1 MYNRELIDIQR
12 NLEEEMR
19 GAAITRFH
27 DRHDKAMEKKFFGES
42 AAGQTILRQIVQP
55 FSNAITEWTNEAL
68 SGAGGRRSIAA
79 LMVQEFDDTDAI
91 AYIFAKSVINAVP
104 MLQNKA
110 GTASRTGV
118 VLTSTNAVHDELRL
132 RWFNN
137 NYKLIFRKIMK
148 DCDTRNLPRQRRK
161 DVYKKEFTR
170 RQIEWVADNWH
181 TKNRVHLGMRLL
193 EIFKEVTGM
202 VNLGEIRMSNGKRRA
217 IVEATPQMMDMLK
230 ERLERCEHMFP
241 IFYPMVVKPNP
252 WTNESLIGSA
262 YLTNNV
268 QPYKLIKRAKMNYL
282 REMENTDL
290 TVTLNAVNALQETP
304 WRVNE
309 EMLEALRWVY
319 DNSLQVDKLPP
330 ANDLPLPPKP
340 HDMTDDK
347 ARKQNAAACAHVH
360 NQNRKFVSK
369 RLALL
374 QVMQLADKFKGFD
387 ELYFP
392 HDLCSRGRAYPKPHY
407 LNPQG
412 PAYVRSL
419 IEFADGKPIETTEQV
434 EYIAIVGANAFGHDK
449 LPMQERIQ
457 WAWDNEDMFV
467 EIAHDW
473 KTDRRW
479 MDADSPFEFLRFCM
493 EWRELNDHGVGY
505 VSHLPIN
512 FDATCSGLQHF
523 SALLR
528 DKEGGFNVNLTGHSE
543 RQDIYGAVAAKAKAA
558 VEADLSNPEKA
569 VLAKAAIALKI
580 DRKLC
585 KRPVMIVP
593 YSGTFKACMRYV
605 QEHYDELRDAGVAM
619 PLKDDDVSYK
629 LVPFVARKVWDAISM
644 TVVAARDA
652 MDWITKIARLVTKNE
667 NPLPFMWS
675 TPTGFVVQQ
684 AKYSMDRHSV
694 QTMIDGRMLKVEFLT
709 DSKVLDAN
717 KNAQSLSPNYI
728 HSMDA
733 AHLQLTINK
742 ALEKGAAADGVG
754 GMSFC
759 MIHDSFGVHAADMDY
774 FLHECI
780 KPAFYDMYKDGD
792 VLQKFLDEVT
802 PLIPEKSRSKIPA
815 IPELG
820 SLDISEVLNSEF
832 FFS

>member
-1 MYNRELIDIQR
+1 MYTRELIDIQHE
-12 NLEEEMR
+12 LEQEMR

-27 DRHDKAMEKKFFGES
+27 TRHDKALEKKFFGDS
-42 AAGQTILRQIVQP
+42 TAGQTILRSVIQP
-55 FSNAITEWTNEAL
+55 FSDAITTWATEAL
-68 SGAGGRRSIAA
+68 SGSGGRRSTAA
-79 LMVQEFDDTDAI
+79 LMVREFDDTDAM

-132 RWFNN
+132 RWFNK
-137 NYKLIFRKIMK
+137 NYKMMFRRIMK

-161 DVYKKEFTR
+161 DVYRKEFTR
-170 RQIEWVADNWH
+170 RQIDWVADNWH

-193 EIFKEVTGM
+193 EIFRDVTGM
-202 VNLGEIRMSNGKRRA
+202 VDLAEIRQGNGKRRA
-217 IVEATPQMMDMLK
+217 IVQATPAMLEMLK
-230 ERLERCEHMFP
+230 DRLERCEHMFP
-241 IFYPMVVKPNP
+241 IFYPMVVKPNA
-252 WTNESLIGSA
+252 WKNDCLVGSA
-262 YLTNNV
+262 YKTNNV

-282 REMENTDL
+282 SEMENTDISI
-290 TVTLNAVNALQETP
+290 TLKAVNALQETP
-304 WRVNE
+304 WRVNT
-309 EMLEALRWVY
+309 EMLEALRY
-319 DNSLQVDKLPP
+319 TYTLSLQVDKLPP
-330 ANDLPLPPKP
+330 ANDLPLPPII
-340 HDMTDDK
+340 HDITDDK
-347 ARKQNAAACAHVH
+347 ARKQNSAACARIH

-374 QVMQLADKFKGFD
+374 QVMHLAEKFKDFD

-412 PAYVRSL
+412 PAYTRSL
-419 IEFADGKPIETTEQV
+419 LEFSEGKAVETTEQV
-434 EYIAIVGANAFGHDK
+434 EYIAIVGANAWGHDK
-449 LPMQERIQ
+449 LPLVERIQ
-457 WAWDNEDMFV
+457 WVWDNEDMFV
-467 EIAHDW
+467 QIAANW
-473 KTDRRW
+473 KEDRRW
-479 MDADSPFEFLRFCM
+479 IDADSPFEFLRFCL

-505 VSHLPIN
+505 LSHLPIN

-523 SALLR
+523 SALLLDR
-528 DKEGGFNVNLTGHSE
+528 KGGFNVNLTGHPE
-543 RQDIYGAVAAKAKAA
+543 RQDIYGAVA
-558 VEADLSNPEKA
+558 N
-569 VLAKAAIALKI
+569 LAKAAIVAELNCKDKGTLARAALELKI
-580 DRKLC
+580 DRKLT

-605 QEHYDELRDAGVAM
+605 QEHYDELRDEGVAM
-619 PLKDDDVSYK
+619 PMKEDDISYR
-629 LVPFVARKVWDAISM
+629 LVPYVARKVWDAISM

-709 DSKVLDAN
+709 DSKVLDSN

-742 ALEKGAAADGVG
+742 ALSRGDTADGAG

-780 KPAFYDMYKDGD
+780 KPSFYEMYKDGG
-792 VLQKFLDEVT
+792 VLQKFLDEVM
-802 PLIPEKSRSKIPA
+802 PLIPEKSRKNIPA
-815 IPELG
+815 LPALG
-820 SLDISEVLNSEF
+820 DLDISEVLDSEF

>member
-1 MYNRELIDIQR
+1 MYTRELIDTQHL
-12 NLEEEMR
+12 LEEEMR

-27 DRHDKAMEKKFFGES
+27 TRHNKAIEKKFFGES
-42 AAGQTILRQIVQP
+42 AAGMTIIKQIVQP
-55 FSNAITEWTNEAL
+55 FSDAINAWTDEAL
-68 SGAGGRRSIAA
+68 TGATGRRSTAA
-79 LMVQEFDDTDAI
+79 LLVREFDDTDAM

-118 VLTSTNAVHDELRL
+118 VMTATNAIHDELRL
-132 RWFNN
+132 RWFNKN
-137 NYKLIFRKIMK
+137 HNLIFRRIMK
-148 DCDTRNLPRQRRK
+148 DCDTRNLVRQRRK
-161 DVYKKEFTR
+161 ELYKKEFTR

-202 VNLGEIRMSNGKRRA
+202 VKFSEVRMSNGKRRA
-217 IVEATPQMMDMLK
+217 IVEATPEMLELLR

-241 IFYPMVVKPNP
+241 IFYPMVVKPRP
-252 WTNESLIGSA
+252 WTNDMLVGSS
-262 YLTNNV
+262 YLSNNV

-282 REMENTDL
+282 RELENTDIS
-290 TVTLNAVNALQETP
+290 VTLNAVNALQETP
-304 WRVNE
+304 WRVNT

-330 ANDLPLPPKP
+330 ADDLDLPPIPPNIEDEKV
-340 HDMTDDK
+340 
-347 ARKQNAAACAHVH
+347 RKQNAAACAHIH

-374 QVMQLADKFKGFD
+374 QVMQLADKFKDFE
-387 ELYFP
+387 ELFFP

-419 IEFADGKPIETTEQV
+419 LEFSEGKPIETEEQV
-434 EYIAIVGANAFGHDK
+434 EYIAIVGANAWGHDK
-449 LPMQERIQ
+449 LPMKERIQ
-457 WAWDNEDMFV
+457 WVWDNEDMFV
-467 EIAHDW
+467 QIADNW
-473 KTDRRW
+473 KEDRRW
-479 MDADSPFEFLRFCM
+479 FDADSPFEFLRFCI
-493 EWRELNDHGVGY
+493 EWRGLNDTGVGY
-505 VSHLPIN
+505 YSHMPIN

-523 SALLR
+523 SALLKDR
-528 DKEGGFNVNLTGHSE
+528 TGGFNVNLTSCEE
-543 RQDIYGAVAAKAKAA
+543 RQDIYGAVAKKAKAA
-558 VEADLSNPEKA
+558 IEADLNTQKA
-569 VLAKAAIALKI
+569 VLARAALELKV

-605 QEHYDELRDAGVAM
+605 QEHYDEMRDAGVRM
-619 PLKDDDVSYK
+619 PLRDDDISYR
-629 LVPFVARKVWDAISM
+629 LVPYVARKVWDSISE
-644 TVVAARDA
+644 TVVAAREA

-684 AKYSMDRHSV
+684 SKYRMDRHSV

-717 KNAQSLSPNYI
+717 KNAQSLSPNFI

-733 AHLQLTINK
+733 AHLQITINK
-742 ALEKGAAADGVG
+742 ALNTGKD
-754 GMSFC
+754 MSFC
-759 MIHDSFGVHAADMDY
+759 MIHDSFGVHAADMDV
-774 FLHECI
+774 FLKDCI
-780 KPAFYDMYKDGD
+780 KPSFYDMYKDGD
-792 VLQKFLDEVT
+792 VLQKFLDEVS
-802 PLIPEKSRSKIPA
+802 PLIPDKAKDKIP
-815 IPELG
+815 PLPQLG
-820 SLDISEVLNSEF
+820 DLDVSEVLRSEF

>member
-1 MYNRELIDIQR
+1 MYTRELVDTQHL
-12 NLEEEMR
+12 LEEEMR

-27 DRHDKAMEKKFFGES
+27 NRHDKAIEKKFFGES
-42 AAGQTILRQIVQP
+42 AAGKTILRQVIQP
-55 FSNAITEWTNEAL
+55 FSNAIEEWTNEAL
-68 SGAGGRRSIAA
+68 TGATGRRSTAA
-79 LMVQEFDDTDAI
+79 LMVREFNDTDAM

-118 VLTSTNAVHDELRL
+118 VLTATNAVHDELRL
-132 RWFNN
+132 RWFNK
-137 NYKLIFRKIMK
+137 NYNMIFRRIMK
-148 DCDTRNLPRQRRK
+148 DCDTRNLARARRK

-170 RQIEWVADNWH
+170 QQIEWVADNWH
-181 TKNRVHLGMRLL
+181 SKNRVHLGMRLL

-202 VNLGEIRMSNGKRRA
+202 IKFSEVRMSNGKRRA
-217 IVEATPQMMDMLK
+217 IVEATQEMMDMLK
-230 ERLERCEHMFP
+230 ERLEQCENMFP
-241 IFYPMVVKPNP
+241 IFYPMVVKPRP
-252 WTNESLIGSA
+252 WTNDMLIGSS

-282 REMENTDL
+282 RELENTDISI
-290 TVTLNAVNALQETP
+290 TLNAVNALQETP
-304 WRVNE
+304 WRVNQ
-309 EMLEALRWVY
+309 EMLEALRFVY

-330 ANDLPLPPKP
+330 ANDLPLPPMP
-340 HDMTDDK
+340 HDMEDEK

-374 QVMQLADKFKGFD
+374 QVMQLAEKFKEFG

-419 IEFADGKPIETTEQV
+419 LEFSEGKPINTTEEV
-434 EYIAIVGANAFGHDK
+434 EYIAIVGANAWGHDK
-449 LPMQERIQ
+449 LPMRERIQ
-457 WAWDNEDMFV
+457 WVWDNEDMFIQ
-467 EIAHDW
+467 IADNW
-473 KTDRRW
+473 KEDRRW
-479 MDADSPFEFLRFCM
+479 FDADSPFEFLRFCL
-493 EWRELNDHGVGY
+493 EWRGLNDHGVGY
-505 VSHLPIN
+505 YSHMPIN

-528 DKEGGFNVNLTGHSE
+528 DRTGGFNVNLTACPE
-543 RQDIYGAVAAKAKAA
+543 RQDIYGAVAKKAKAA
-558 VEADLSNPEKA
+558 IEADLGKPDRA
-569 VLAKAAIALKI
+569 VLARAALDLKV

-605 QEHYDELRDAGVAM
+605 QEHYDEMRDAGTSM
-619 PLKDDDVSYK
+619 PLRDDDVSYK
-629 LVPFVARKVWDAISM
+629 LVPYVARKVWDSISE
-644 TVVAARDA
+644 TVVAAREA

-684 AKYSMDRHSV
+684 AKYQMDRHAV

-733 AHLQLTINK
+733 AHLQITINK
-742 ALEKGAAADGVG
+742 ALNSGRD
-754 GMSFC
+754 MSFC
-759 MIHDSFGVHAADMDY
+759 MIHDSFGVHASDMDY
-774 FLHECI
+774 FLNECI
-780 KPAFYDMYKDGD
+780 KPSFYEMYKDGN
-792 VLQKFLDEVT
+792 VLQKFLDEVL
-802 PLIPEKSRSKIPA
+802 PLIPEKSREKIPTL
-815 IPELG
+815 PELG
-820 SLDISEVLNSEF
+820 DLDISEVLKSEF

>member
-1 MYNRELIDIQR
+1 MYTRELIDIQHE
-12 NLEEEMR
+12 LEEEMR

-27 DRHDKAMEKKFFGES
+27 DRHTKAMEKKFFGES
-42 AAGQTILRQIVQP
+42 AAGQTILRQIIQP
-55 FSNAITEWTNEAL
+55 FSDAITEWTTEAL
-68 SGAGGRRSIAA
+68 SGGGGRRSTAA
-79 LMVQEFDDTDAI
+79 LMVREFDDTDAM

-132 RWFNN
+132 RWFSKNN
-137 NYKLIFRKIMK
+137 RMIFRRIMK

-161 DVYKKEFTR
+161 DVYKKEFKR
-170 RQIEWVADNWH
+170 RQIEWVADQWH

-193 EIFKEVTGM
+193 EIFRDVTGM
-202 VNLGEIRMSNGKRRA
+202 VDLAEIRQANGKRRA
-217 IVEATPQMMDMLK
+217 IVQATPAMMAMLK
-230 ERLERCEHMFP
+230 DRLERSEHMFP

-252 WTNESLIGSA
+252 WTNDCLVGSA
-262 YLTNNV
+262 YLTHHV

-282 REMENTDL
+282 SEMENTDISI
-290 TVTLNAVNALQETP
+290 TLNAVNALQETP
-304 WRVNE
+304 WRVNS
-309 EMLEALRWVY
+309 EMLDALRFVY
-319 DNSLQVDKLPP
+319 TNSLQVDKLPP
-330 ANDLPLPPKP
+330 PDDLPLPPLV
-340 HDMTDDK
+340 HDITDEA
-347 ARKQNAAACAHVH
+347 ARKKNSAACARVH

-374 QVMQLADKFKGFD
+374 QVMQLADRFKDFN

-412 PAYVRSL
+412 PAYTRSL
-419 IEFADGKPIETTEQV
+419 LEFSEGKAIETEEQV

-449 LPMQERIQ
+449 LPMAERIQ
-457 WAWDNEDMFV
+457 WVWDNEDMFV
-467 EIAHDW
+467 DIANNW
-473 KTDRRW
+473 KEDQRW
-479 MDADSPFEFLRFCM
+479 TEADSPFEFLRFCL
-493 EWRELNDHGVGY
+493 EWRELSKTGVGH

-523 SALLR
+523 SALLF
-528 DKEGGFNVNLTGHSE
+528 DKEGGFNVNLTGHAE
-543 RQDIYGAVAAKAKAA
+543 RQDIYGAVAKLAKASI
-558 VEADLSNPEKA
+558 EADLNCDEKGT
-569 VLAKAAIALKI
+569 LARAALELKI
-580 DRKLC
+580 DRKLT

-605 QEHYDELRDAGVAM
+605 QEHYDELRDAGVVM
-619 PLKDDDVSYK
+619 PLRDDDMSYR
-629 LVPFVARKVWDAISM
+629 LVPYVARKVWDSISM

-742 ALEKGAAADGVG
+742 AKQSDRN
-754 GMSFC
+754 MSFC

-780 KPAFYDMYKDGD
+780 KPSFYEMYKDGN
-792 VLQKFLDEVT
+792 VLQKFLEEIL
-802 PLIPEKSRSKIPA
+802 PLIPEKSRKNIPP

-820 SLDISEVLNSEF
+820 NLDISDVLNSEF

>member
-1 MYNRELIDIQR
+1 MYTRELIDTQHL
-12 NLEEEMR
+12 LEEEMR

-27 DRHDKAMEKKFFGES
+27 TRHNKAIEKKFFGES
-42 AAGQTILRQIVQP
+42 AAGMTIIKQIVQP
-55 FSNAITEWTNEAL
+55 FSDAINAWTEEAL
-68 SGAGGRRSIAA
+68 TGATGRRSTAA
-79 LMVQEFDDTDAI
+79 LLVREFDDTDAM

-118 VLTSTNAVHDELRL
+118 VMTATNAIHDELRL
-132 RWFNN
+132 RWFNKN
-137 NYKLIFRKIMK
+137 HNLIFRRIMK
-148 DCDTRNLPRQRRK
+148 DCDTRNLVRQRRK
-161 DVYKKEFTR
+161 ELYKKEFTR

-202 VNLGEIRMSNGKRRA
+202 VKFSEVRMSNGKRRA
-217 IVEATPQMMDMLK
+217 IVEATPEMLELLR

-241 IFYPMVVKPNP
+241 IFYPMVVKPRP
-252 WTNESLIGSA
+252 WTNDMLVGSS
-262 YLTNNV
+262 YLSNNV

-282 REMENTDL
+282 RELENTDISI
-290 TVTLNAVNALQETP
+290 TLNAVNALQETP
-304 WRVNE
+304 WRVNT

-330 ANDLPLPPKP
+330 ADDLDLPPIPPNIEDEKV
-340 HDMTDDK
+340 
-347 ARKQNAAACAHVH
+347 RKQNAAACAHIH

-374 QVMQLADKFKGFD
+374 QVMQLADKFKDFE
-387 ELYFP
+387 ELFFP

-419 IEFADGKPIETTEQV
+419 LEFSEGKPIETEEQV
-434 EYIAIVGANAFGHDK
+434 EYIAIVGANAWGHDK
-449 LPMQERIQ
+449 LPMKERIQ
-457 WAWDNEDMFV
+457 WVWDNEDMFV
-467 EIAHDW
+467 QIADNW
-473 KTDRRW
+473 KEDRRW
-479 MDADSPFEFLRFCM
+479 FDADSPFEFLRFCL
-493 EWRELNDHGVGY
+493 EWRGLNDQGVGY
-505 VSHLPIN
+505 YSHMPIN

-523 SALLR
+523 SALLKDR
-528 DKEGGFNVNLTGHSE
+528 TGGFNVNLTSCEE
-543 RQDIYGAVAAKAKAA
+543 RQDIYGAVAKKAKAA
-558 VEADLSNPEKA
+558 IEADLNTQKA
-569 VLAKAAIALKI
+569 VLARAALELKV

-605 QEHYDELRDAGVAM
+605 QEHYDEMRDAGVRM
-619 PLKDDDVSYK
+619 PLRDDDISYR
-629 LVPFVARKVWDAISM
+629 LVPYVARKVWDSISE
-644 TVVAARDA
+644 TVVAAREA

-684 AKYSMDRHSV
+684 SKYRMDRHSV

-717 KNAQSLSPNYI
+717 KNAQSLSPNFI

-733 AHLQLTINK
+733 AHLQITINK
-742 ALEKGAAADGVG
+742 ALNTGKD
-754 GMSFC
+754 MSFC
-759 MIHDSFGVHAADMDY
+759 MIHDSFGVHAADMDV
-774 FLHECI
+774 FLKDCI
-780 KPAFYDMYKDGD
+780 KPSFYEMYKDGD
-792 VLQKFLDEVT
+792 VLQKFLNEVS
-802 PLIPEKSRSKIPA
+802 PLIPDKAKDKIP
-815 IPELG
+815 PLPQLG
-820 SLDISEVLNSEF
+820 DLDVSEVLRSEF

>member
-1 MYNRELIDIQR
+1 MYTRELIDIQHD
-12 NLEEEMR
+12 LEQEMR

-27 DRHDKAMEKKFFGES
+27 DRHDKAIEKKFFGDS
-42 AAGQTILRQIVQP
+42 AAGQTILRSVIQP
-55 FSNAITEWTNEAL
+55 FSDAIAKWTTEAL
-68 SGAGGRRSIAA
+68 SGSGGRRSTAA
-79 LMVQEFDDTDAI
+79 LMVKEFDDTDAM

-132 RWFNN
+132 RWFNK
-137 NYKLIFRKIMK
+137 NYNLIFRRIMK

-161 DVYKKEFTR
+161 DVYRKEFTR

-193 EIFKEVTGM
+193 EIFRDVTGM
-202 VNLGEIRMSNGKRRA
+202 VDLAEIRQANGKRRA
-217 IVEATPQMMDMLK
+217 IVQATPAMMEMLK
-230 ERLERCEHMFP
+230 DRLERSEHMFP
-241 IFYPMVVKPNP
+241 IFYPMVVKPNA
-252 WTNESLIGSA
+252 WKNDCLVGSA
-262 YLTNNV
+262 YKTNNV

-282 REMENTDL
+282 SEMENTDISI
-290 TVTLNAVNALQETP
+290 TLKAVNALQETP
-304 WRVNE
+304 WRVNT
-309 EMLEALRWVY
+309 EMLEALRYVY
-319 DNSLQVDKLPP
+319 TNSLQVDKLPP
-330 ANDLPLPPKP
+330 ANDLPLPPMVL
-340 HDMTDDK
+340 DLTDDK
-347 ARKQNAAACAHVH
+347 ARKQNSAACARIH

-374 QVMQLADKFKGFD
+374 QVIHLADKFKNFD

-412 PAYVRSL
+412 PAYTRSL
-419 IEFADGKPIETTEQV
+419 LEFSEGKAIETTEQV

-449 LPMQERIQ
+449 LPMSERIQ
-457 WAWDNEDMFV
+457 WVWDNEDMFV
-467 EIAHDW
+467 QIAANW
-473 KTDRRW
+473 QEDRRW
-479 MDADSPFEFLRFCM
+479 IDADSPFEFLRFCL

-505 VSHLPIN
+505 ISHLPIN

-528 DKEGGFNVNLTGHSE
+528 DRKGGFNVNLTGHPE
-543 RQDIYGAVAAKAKAA
+543 RQDIYGAVAK
-558 VEADLSNPEKA
+558 
-569 VLAKAAIALKI
+569 LAKAAITAELECEEKGTLARAALELKI
-580 DRKLC
+580 DRKLT

-605 QEHYDELRDAGVAM
+605 QEHYDELRDAGVVM
-619 PLKDDDVSYK
+619 PMKDDDISYR
-629 LVPFVARKVWDAISM
+629 LVPYVARKVWDAISM

-742 ALEKGAAADGVG
+742 ALSRGDTADGVG

-780 KPAFYDMYKDGD
+780 KPAFYEMYKDGD
-792 VLQKFLDEVT
+792 VLQKFLEEVM
-802 PLIPEKSRSKIPA
+802 PLIPEKSRKKIPT
-815 IPELG
+815 IPSLG
-820 SLDISEVLNSEF
+820 DLDISEVLDSEF

>member
-1 MYNRELIDIQR
+1 MYTRELIDIQHS
-12 NLEEEMR
+12 LEEEMR

-27 DRHDKAMEKKFFGES
+27 DRHDKAIEKKFFGES
-42 AAGQTILRQIVQP
+42 AAGQTILRQIIQP
-55 FSNAITEWTNEAL
+55 FSDAINEWTKEAL
-68 SGAGGRRSIAA
+68 GGLVGRRSTAA
-79 LMVQEFDDTDAI
+79 IMVKEFDDTDAM
-91 AYIFAKSVINAVP
+91 AYIFAKAVINAVP

-118 VLTSTNAVHDELRL
+118 VLTATNAVHDELRL
-132 RWFNN
+132 RWFNKN
-137 NYKLIFRKIMK
+137 HKLIFRRIMK

-193 EIFKEVTGM
+193 EVFKEVTGM
-202 VNLGEIRMSNGKRRA
+202 IDLAEIRQSNGKRRA
-217 IVEATPQMMDMLK
+217 IVQATPAMMDMLK

-252 WTNESLIGSA
+252 WKNDCLVGSA
-262 YLTNNV
+262 YKTNHV

-282 REMENTDL
+282 TEMENTDL
-290 TVTLNAVNALQETP
+290 SITLNAVNALQETP
-304 WRVNE
+304 WRVND
-309 EMLEALRWVY
+309 EMLSALRYVY
-319 DNSLQVDKLPP
+319 ENSLQVDKLPP
-330 ANDLPLPPKP
+330 ANDLPLPPMV
-340 HDMTDDK
+340 HDITDEK
-347 ARKQNAAACAHVH
+347 ARKQNSAACARIH

-374 QVMQLADKFKGFD
+374 QVMQLAERFKDFN

-412 PAYVRSL
+412 PAYTRSL
-419 IEFADGKPIETTEQV
+419 LEFSEGKAIETEEQV
-434 EYIAIVGANAFGHDK
+434 EYIAIMGANAFGHDK
-449 LPMQERIQ
+449 LPMTERIQ
-457 WAWDNEDMFV
+457 WVWDNEDMFV
-467 EIAHDW
+467 QIATNW
-473 KTDRRW
+473 KEDLRW
-479 MDADSPFEFLRFCM
+479 TEADSPFEFLRFCL
-493 EWRELNDHGVGY
+493 EWRELNDVGVGHI
-505 VSHLPIN
+505 SHLPIN

-528 DKEGGFNVNLTGHSE
+528 DRKGGFNVNLTGHPE
-543 RQDIYGAVAAKAKAA
+543 RQDIYGAVAKLAKSSIT
-558 VEADLSNPEKA
+558 ADLSCEEKGT
-569 VLAKAAIALKI
+569 LARAALELKI
-580 DRKLC
+580 DRKLT

-605 QEHYDELRDAGVAM
+605 QEHYDELRDSGVAM
-619 PLKDDDVSYK
+619 PMKDDDISYR
-629 LVPFVARKVWDAISM
+629 LVPYVARKVWDAISM

-694 QTMIDGRMLKVEFLT
+694 QTMIDGRMLKVQFLT

-733 AHLQLTINK
+733 AHLQITINK
-742 ALEKGAAADGVG
+742 ALDSGRD
-754 GMSFC
+754 MSFC

-774 FLHECI
+774 FLHSCI
-780 KPAFYDMYKDGD
+780 KPSFYEMYKDGN
-792 VLQKFLDEVT
+792 VLQKFLDEVL
-802 PLIPEKSRSKIPA
+802 PLIPEKSRKKIPPV
-815 IPELG
+815 PELG
-820 SLDISEVLNSEF
+820 DLDIAEVLDSEF

>member
-1 MYNRELIDIQR
+1 MYTRELIETQHL
-12 NLEEEMR
+12 LEEEMR

-27 DRHDKAMEKKFFGES
+27 TRHNKALEKKFFGET
-42 AAGQTILRQIVQP
+42 AAGMTILKQLVQP
-55 FSNAITEWTNEAL
+55 FADAINAWTDEAL
-68 SGAGGRRSIAA
+68 TGATGRRSTAA
-79 LMVQEFDDTDAI
+79 LLVREFDDTDAM

-118 VLTSTNAVHDELRL
+118 VLTSTNAIHDELRL
-132 RWFNN
+132 RWFNKN
-137 NYKLIFRKIMK
+137 HNLIFRRIMK
-148 DCDTRNLPRQRRK
+148 DCDTRNLVRQRRK
-161 DVYKKEFTR
+161 ELYKKEFTR

-202 VNLGEIRMSNGKRRA
+202 IKFSEVRMSNGKRRA
-217 IVEATPQMMDMLK
+217 IVEATPEMIEMLK
-230 ERLERCEHMFP
+230 DRLERCEHMFP
-241 IFYPMVVKPNP
+241 IFYPMVVKPRP
-252 WTNESLIGSA
+252 WTNDMLVGSS

-282 REMENTDL
+282 RELENTDIS
-290 TVTLNAVNALQETP
+290 VTLNAVNALQETP
-304 WRVNE
+304 WRVNT

-330 ANDLPLPPKP
+330 ADDLPLPPMPPKI
-340 HDMTDDK
+340 DDDK
-347 ARKQNAAACAHVH
+347 VRKQNAAACAHVH

-374 QVMQLADKFKGFD
+374 QVMQLADKFKDFE
-387 ELYFP
+387 ELFFP
-392 HDLCSRGRAYPKPHY
+392 HDLCSRGRAYPKPHF

-419 IEFADGKPIETTEQV
+419 LEFSEGKPIETEEQV
-434 EYIAIVGANAFGHDK
+434 EYIAIVGANAWGHDK
-449 LPMQERIQ
+449 LPMKERIQ
-457 WAWDNEDMFV
+457 WVWDNEDMFV
-467 EIAHDW
+467 QIADNW
-473 KTDRRW
+473 KEDRRW
-479 MDADSPFEFLRFCM
+479 FDADSPFEFLRFCL
-493 EWRELNDHGVGY
+493 EWRGLNDTGVGY
-505 VSHLPIN
+505 YSHMPIN

-523 SALLR
+523 SALLKDR
-528 DKEGGFNVNLTGHSE
+528 TGGFNVNLTACEE
-543 RQDIYGAVAAKAKAA
+543 RQDIYGAVAKKAKASI
-558 VEADLSNPEKA
+558 EADLNGEKA
-569 VLAKAAIALKI
+569 VLAKAALELKV

-605 QEHYDELRDAGVAM
+605 QEHYDEMRDAGVKM
-619 PLKDDDVSYK
+619 PLRDDDTAYR
-629 LVPFVARKVWDAISM
+629 LVPYVARKVWDSISE
-644 TVVAARDA
+644 TVVAAREA

-684 AKYSMDRHSV
+684 AKYRMDRHSV

-717 KNAQSLSPNYI
+717 KNAQSLSPNFI

-733 AHLQLTINK
+733 AHLQITINK
-742 ALEKGAAADGVG
+742 ALQRGRD
-754 GMSFC
+754 MSFC
-759 MIHDSFGVHAADMDY
+759 MIHDSFGVHAADMDV
-774 FLHECI
+774 FLNDCI
-780 KPAFYDMYKDGD
+780 KPSFYEMYKDGN
-792 VLQKFLDEVT
+792 VLQKFLDEVM
-802 PLIPEKSRSKIPA
+802 PLIPEKSRDKIP
-815 IPELG
+815 PLPQLG
-820 SLDISEVLNSEF
+820 DLDVSEVLRSEF

>member
-1 MYNRELIDIQR
+1 MYTRELIDTQHI
-12 NLEEEMR
+12 LEEEMR

-27 DRHDKAMEKKFFGES
+27 NRHNKALEKKFFGES
-42 AAGQTILRQIVQP
+42 AAGQTILRQVIQP
-55 FSNAITEWTNEAL
+55 FSDAITEWTQEAL
-68 SGAGGRRSIAA
+68 TGTTGRRSTAA
-79 LMVQEFDDTDAI
+79 LMVSEFDDTDAM
-91 AYIFAKSVINAVP
+91 AYIFAKAVINAVP
-104 MLQNKA
+104 MLQNKQ

-118 VLTSTNAVHDELRL
+118 VLTSTNAIHDELRL
-132 RWFNN
+132 RWFNKN
-137 NYKLIFRKIMK
+137 HNLIFRRIMK

-161 DVYKKEFTR
+161 EVYRKEFTR

-202 VNLGEIRMSNGKRRA
+202 IRFSEVRMSNGKRRA
-217 IVEATPQMMDMLK
+217 IVEATPELMEMLK
-230 ERLERCEHMFP
+230 ERLERCENMFP
-241 IFYPMVVKPNP
+241 IFYPMVVKPRP
-252 WTNESLIGSA
+252 WTNDMLIGSS

-268 QPYKLIKRAKMNYL
+268 QPYKLIKRAKMNYI
-282 REMENTDL
+282 RELENTDISI
-290 TVTLNAVNALQETP
+290 TLNAVNALQETP
-304 WRVNE
+304 WRVNT

-330 ANDLPLPPKP
+330 ADDLPLPPLP
-340 HDMTDDK
+340 ANMDDDK

-374 QVMQLADKFKGFD
+374 QVMQLAEKFKDFN

-419 IEFADGKPIETTEQV
+419 LEFSEGKPIETESQV
-434 EYIAIVGANAFGHDK
+434 EYIAIVGANAWGHDK
-449 LPMQERIQ
+449 LPMKERIQ
-457 WAWDNEDMFV
+457 WVWDNEDMFV
-467 EIAHDW
+467 QIADNW
-473 KTDRRW
+473 KEDRRW
-479 MDADSPFEFLRFCM
+479 FDADSPFEFLRFCL
-493 EWRELNDHGVGY
+493 EWRGLNDTGVGY
-505 VSHLPIN
+505 YSHMPIN

-523 SALLR
+523 SALLK
-528 DKEGGFNVNLTGHSE
+528 DKTGGFNVNLTAHPE
-543 RQDIYGAVAAKAKAA
+543 RQDIYGAVAKKAKAA
-558 VEADLSNPEKA
+558 IEADIHCKEKGT
-569 VLAKAAIALKI
+569 LARAALELKV

-605 QEHYDELRDAGVAM
+605 QEHYDEMRDAGVKM
-619 PLKDDDVSYK
+619 PLRDEETSYR
-629 LVPFVARKVWDAISM
+629 LVPYVARKVWDSISD

-667 NPLPFMWS
+667 NPLPFMWT

-733 AHLQLTINK
+733 AHLQKTINL
-742 ALEKGAAADGVG
+742 ALNSGLD
-754 GMSFC
+754 MSYC

-774 FLHECI
+774 FLHQCI
-780 KPAFYDMYKDGD
+780 KPSFYDMYKDGN
-792 VLQKFLDEVT
+792 VLQKFLDEIF
-802 PLIPEKSRSKIPA
+802 PLIPEKSRDKIP
-815 IPELG
+815 PLPDLG
-820 SLDISEVLNSEF
+820 DLEISEVLQSEF